1 MKRLISSAVI
11 AGLFASAAFVSTTAI
26 AQPAANVKHANWATK
41 VRKANF
47 TLLGHNMGPLGGMLK
62 GKVPFNAEVVQEK
75 ATMINYLAQM
85 IADTSK
91 VDTSKF
97 DVDTEALPG
106 IWSNQDDYAKKIEAL
121 ITASAKVKEIAMTG
135 SEADV
140 KKAMGQIG
148 KSCGSCHDDYKKD

>member
-1 MKRLISSAVI
+1 MKRTVISLAL
-11 AGLFASAAFVSTTAI
+11 AGLVASTFAI
-26 AQPAANVKHANWATK
+26 AQPAANEKHAGWATK

-62 GKVPFNAEVVQEK
+62 GKVPFNAEVVKEK
-75 ATMINYLAQM
+75 STNINQLAKM

-97 DVDTEALPG
+97 NVDSEALPA
-106 IWSNQDDYAKKIEAL
+106 IWKDKDDYAEKIKAL
-121 ITASAKVKEIAMTG
+121 VLASERVSKIALTG

-140 KKAMGQIG
+140 KKALGKMG
-148 KSCGSCHDDYKKD
+148 KTCGSCHDSYKKD

>member
-1 MKRLISSAVI
+1 MKRTVTSLA
-11 AGLFASAAFVSTTAI
+11 LASLVVSTVAF
-26 AQPAANVKHANWATK
+26 AQPAANQKHAEWATK

-75 ATMINYLAQM
+75 ATNINHLANM

-97 DVDTEALPG
+97 NVETEALNG
-106 IWSNQDDYAKKIEAL
+106 IWTEQDDYAEKIKAL
-121 ITASAKVKEIAMTG
+121 VMASERVSKIALTG
-135 SEADV
+135 SEAEV

-148 KSCGSCHDDYKKD
+148 KACGSCHDSYKKD

>member
-1 MKRLISSAVI
+1 MKRTVISLAL
-11 AGLFASAAFVSTTAI
+11 AGLVASTFAI
-26 AQPAANVKHANWATK
+26 AQPAANEKHAGWATK

-62 GKVPFNAEVVQEK
+62 GKVPFNAEVVKEK
-75 ATMINYLAQM
+75 STNINQLAKM

-97 DVDTEALPG
+97 NVETEALPA
-106 IWSNQDDYAKKIEAL
+106 IWKDKDDYAEKIKAL
-121 ITASAKVKEIAMTG
+121 VLASERVSKIALTG

-140 KKAMGQIG
+140 KKALGKMG
-148 KSCGSCHDDYKKD
+148 KTCGSCHDSYKKD